1 MQNKGRDSAF
11 GKEEHLDFLKK
22 RTVLPFKMKAITI
35 GSKEQAY
42 RKDESIKIGNPKV

>member
-11 GKEEHLDFLKK
+11 GKEHLDFLKK
-22 RTVLPFKMKAITI
+22 HTVLPFKMKAITI
-35 GSKEQAY
+35 GSKEQAC